1 MRSDRERVID
11 ALEAIER
18 IERHTHAGEAEFR
31 QNELVQS
38 WVVRHLQIL
47 GEAIRGLSPEL
58 HSRHEGLPWSEI
70 VGMRNILVHDYFD
83 VDQDIVWSVVENDL
97 PDLRLSLERILVEL
111 PLDEERQ

>member
-1 MRSDRERVID
+1 MD
-11 ALEAIER
+11 R
-18 IERHTHAGEAEFR
+18 IERHTHLGEAHFR

-58 HSRHEGLPWSEI
+58 RTQHKELPWSEI

-83 VDQDIVWSVVENDL
+83 IDQDIVWSVVKHDL
-97 PDLRLSLERILVEL
+97 PSLRLSLERILAGL
-111 PLDEERQ
+111 PPGGSEA

>member
-1 MRSDRERVID
+1 MRTDRDRVLD

-18 IERHTHAGEAEFR
+18 IERHTSVGEAEFR

-47 GEAIRGLSPEL
+47 GEAIRGISPEL
-58 HSRHEGLPWSEI
+58 RAQHADLPWSEI

-83 VDQDIVWSVVENDL
+83 IDQDIVWSVVEHDL
-97 PDLRLSLERILVEL
+97 PGLRVSLERILAGL
-111 PLDEERQ
+111 PHAGSEA